1 MGGGPLPGRFKCFGI
16 SCMPN
21 QTIYFTAVRSLFVL
35 SVAALI
41 LGLAGFAGGTGLVP
55 AGRIGQGR
63 ILPEGPGKVETQKL
77 CTQCHDL
84 DKALAPR
91 QDQAGWAGTVEKMVA
106 FGMTAS
112 EIEVKLVVEFLAKNY
127 PADDVPPIR
136 VNQAAAIDF
145 ESGLGLRRSQ
155 AAAIIR
161 YREANG
167 PFKSIDDLKKVPG
180 IDTAKVDARM
190 DRLIFE

>member
-1 MGGGPLPGRFKCFGI
+1 MLHQIGSTKVNDGKINDG
-16 SCMPN
+16 N
-21 QTIYFTAVRSLFVL
+21 RSRYPAL
-35 SVAALI
+35 SVLVVGVFISLCLGVVMSPAVSTASPLAL
-41 LGLAGFAGGTGLVP
+41 
-55 AGRIGQGR
+55 QGR
-63 ILPEGPGKVETQKL
+63 TLPEGPGRTETQKL

-84 DKALAPR
+84 DKAIAPR
-91 QDQAGWAGTVEKMVA
+91 QDKVGWAGTVEKMVA

-112 EIEVKLVVEFLAKNY
+112 ESEVALVVEFLARHY

-155 AAAIIR
+155 ALAIIR

-180 IDTAKVDARM
+180 IDTARVEAKK

>member
-1 MGGGPLPGRFKCFGI
+1 MLH
-16 SCMPN
+16 
-21 QTIYFTAVRSLFVL
+21 QTSSSKTDNGNRSRYPALAVVVFISLFVVV
-35 SVAALI
+35 SPAVSTASR
-41 LGLAGFAGGTGLVP
+41 LVL
-55 AGRIGQGR
+55 QGR
-63 ILPEGPGKVETQKL
+63 TLPEGPGKVETQKL

-84 DKALAPR
+84 DKAIAPR
-91 QDQAGWAGTVEKMVA
+91 QDKVGWAGTVEKMVA

-112 EIEVKLVVEFLAKNY
+112 ESDVALVVEFLARHY

-155 AAAIIR
+155 ALAIIR

-167 PFKSIDDLKKVPG
+167 PFKSIEDLKKVPG
-180 IDTAKVDARM
+180 IDLARVEAKKN
-190 DRLIFE
+190 RLIFE